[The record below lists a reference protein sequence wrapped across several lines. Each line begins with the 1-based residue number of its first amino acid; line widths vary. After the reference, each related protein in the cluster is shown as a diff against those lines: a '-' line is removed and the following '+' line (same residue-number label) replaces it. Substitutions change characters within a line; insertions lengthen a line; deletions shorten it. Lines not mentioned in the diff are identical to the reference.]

1 MASLE
6 GGDFLERERGK
17 EGVRQMNS
25 KQRTVILILMV
36 FLLLILSGAAFTIDE
51 KEQAIITQFG
61 KYVRTIQEPGLHFK
75 FPMIQKLH
83 LFDKRVLT
91 TDAVA
96 VEYITLDKKRVVV
109 DHVSRWR
116 IEDPLE
122 FYRSVRTEAGAL
134 ARLEDILVARLR
146 QEIAKHP
153 FIGFI
158 REEREK
164 IVEAVA
170 KDAHEQAK
178 RFGIQIIDVRI
189 KRADLPREVQ
199 ASVYARMQAER
210 HRIAKR
216 YRAEGEQRAKEIRAE
231 TDKEKEIIL
240 AKAYSQQ
247 MKLFG
252 EGDGRATEIYITAY
266 EQDME
271 FYSFLR
277 RLQTYEKLF
286 EGKTTLLLESDAEL
300 LKYFRSPRM
309 SGK

>member
-1 MASLE
+1 MSGKKRMAIVVLI
-6 GGDFLERERGK
+6 FLG
-17 EGVRQMNS
+17 
-25 KQRTVILILMV
+25 
-36 FLLLILSGAAFTIDE
+36 LLLVSGAAFTIDE

-61 KYVRTIQEPGLHFK
+61 KYVRTIKEPGLNFK
-75 FPMIQKLH
+75 IPFIQTLN

-109 DHVSRWR
+109 DHVSRWK

-164 IVEAVA
+164 IVETVA

-178 RFGIQIIDVRI
+178 RFGIKIIDVRI
-189 KRADLPREVQ
+189 KRADLPKEVQ

-216 YRAEGEQRAKEIRAE
+216 YRAEGEQKSKEIKAE

-252 EGDGRATEIYITAY
+252 EGDGRATEIYISSY
-266 EQDME
+266 EQDTE

-277 RLQTYEKLF
+277 RLQTYEQLF
-286 EGKTTLLLESDAEL
+286 EGKTTILLESDSEL
-300 LKYFRSPRM
+300 LKYFKSPRI
-309 SGK
+309 SSK

>member
-1 MASLE
+1 M
-6 GGDFLERERGK
+6 ERGK
-17 EGVRQMNS
+17 S
-25 KQRTVILILMV
+25 IAVIILMFIGLIL
-36 FLLLILSGAAFTIDE
+36 LSSAAFTIDE

-61 KYVRTIQEPGLHFK
+61 KYIRTIKEPGLHFK
-75 FPMIQKLH
+75 IPILQTLH
-83 LFDKRVLT
+83 LFERRVLT

-96 VEYITLDKKRVVV
+96 VEYITVDKKRVVV
-109 DHVSRWR
+109 DHVSRWK

-122 FYRSVRTEAGAL
+122 FYRSVRTEVGAL

-146 QEIAKHP
+146 QEIAKHT

-158 REEREK
+158 REEREA

-170 KDAHEQAK
+170 KEAHELAR
-178 RFGIQIIDVRI
+178 RFGIKIIDVRI
-189 KRADLPREVQ
+189 KRADLPKEVQ

-216 YRAEGEQRAKEIRAE
+216 YRAEGEERSREIKAE

-240 AKAYSQQ
+240 AKAYQQQ

-252 EGDGRATEIYITAY
+252 EGDARATEIYASSF
-266 EQDME
+266 EQDAE

-277 RLQTYEKLF
+277 RLQTYEQVF
-286 EGKTTLLLESDAEL
+286 EGKTTILLESDSEL
-300 LKYFRSPRM
+300 LKYFRSSRAPV
-309 SGK
+309 K

>member
-1 MASLE
+1 MDSKRRMA
-6 GGDFLERERGK
+6 
-17 EGVRQMNS
+17 V
-25 KQRTVILILMV
+25 LIL
-36 FLLLILSGAAFTIDE
+36 LLFVLLVLSGSAFTIDE
-51 KEQAIITQFG
+51 REQAIITQFG

-75 FPMIQKLH
+75 IPFVQKLH

-109 DHVSRWR
+109 DHVSRWK

-164 IVEAVA
+164 IVETVA

-178 RFGIQIIDVRI
+178 RFGIKIIDVRI
-189 KRADLPREVQ
+189 KRADLPKEVQ

-216 YRAEGEQRAKEIRAE
+216 YRAEGEQRAKEIKAE

-252 EGDGRATEIYITAY
+252 EGDGRATEIYIGSY
-266 EQDME
+266 EQDAE

-277 RLQTYEKLF
+277 RLQLYEKLF
-286 EGKTTLLLESDAEL
+286 EGKTTLLLESDSEL
-300 LKYFRSPRM
+300 LKYFKSPRV

>member
-1 MASLE
+1 MKK
-6 GGDFLERERGK
+6 GK
-17 EGVRQMNS
+17 
-25 KQRTVILILMV
+25 RTAGIILIIIG
-36 FLLLILSGAAFTIDE
+36 LILLSGATFTIDE
-51 KEQAIITQFG
+51 REQAIITQFG
-61 KYVRTIQEPGLHFK
+61 KYIRTIKEPGLHFK
-75 FPMIQKLH
+75 IPIIQTLH
-83 LFDKRVLT
+83 RFEKRVLT

-96 VEYITLDKKRVVV
+96 VEYITLDKKRIVV
-109 DHVSRWR
+109 DHVSRWK

-134 ARLEDILVARLR
+134 TRLEDILVARLR
-146 QEIAKHP
+146 QEIAKHT

-158 REEREK
+158 REEREN

-170 KDAHEQAK
+170 KEAYELAR
-178 RFGIQIIDVRI
+178 RFGIKVIDVRI
-189 KRADLPREVQ
+189 KRADLPKEVQ

-216 YRAEGEQRAKEIRAE
+216 YRAEGEQRSREIRAE

-240 AKAYSQQ
+240 AKAYQLQ

-252 EGDGRATEIYITAY
+252 EGDARATEIFASAY
-266 EQDME
+266 EQDPE

-286 EGKTTLLLESDAEL
+286 EGKITILLESDTDI
-300 LKYFRSPRM
+300 LKYFKSPKI
-309 SGK
+309 SK

>member
-1 MASLE
+1 MNGKKRTAIMVLVLLGVIFVSAS
-6 GGDFLERERGK
+6 
-17 EGVRQMNS
+17 
-25 KQRTVILILMV
+25 
-36 FLLLILSGAAFTIDE
+36 AFTIDE

-75 FPMIQKLH
+75 IPFIQKLH

-91 TDAVA
+91 TDAAA

-109 DHVSRWR
+109 DHISRWQ
-116 IEDPLE
+116 IDDPLE

-146 QEIAKHP
+146 QEIAKHT

-170 KDAHEQAK
+170 RDAHEVAK
-178 RFGIQIIDVRI
+178 RFGIKVIDVRI
-189 KRADLPREVQ
+189 KRADLPKEVQ

-216 YRAEGEQRAKEIRAE
+216 YRAEGDQRAKEIRAE

-252 EGDGRATEIYITAY
+252 EGDAKATEIYISSF
-266 EQDME
+266 EQDAE

-286 EGKTTLLLESDAEL
+286 EGKTTILLESDAEL

>member
-1 MASLE
+1 MSGKKRMAIVVLI
-6 GGDFLERERGK
+6 FLG
-17 EGVRQMNS
+17 
-25 KQRTVILILMV
+25 
-36 FLLLILSGAAFTIDE
+36 FLLVSGAAFSIDE

-61 KYVRTIQEPGLHFK
+61 KYVRTIKEPGLNFK
-75 FPMIQKLH
+75 IPFIQTLN

-109 DHVSRWR
+109 DHVSRWK

-164 IVEAVA
+164 IVETVA
-170 KDAHEQAK
+170 KDAHEQAR
-178 RFGIQIIDVRI
+178 RFGIKIIDVRI
-189 KRADLPREVQ
+189 KRADLPKEVQ

-216 YRAEGEQRAKEIRAE
+216 YRAEGEQKSKEIKAE

-252 EGDGRATEIYITAY
+252 EGDGRATEIYISSY
-266 EQDME
+266 EQDTE

-277 RLQTYEKLF
+277 RLQTYEQLF
-286 EGKTTLLLESDAEL
+286 EGKTTILLESDSEL
-300 LKYFRSPRM
+300 LKYFKSPRI
-309 SGK
+309 SSK

>member
-1 MASLE
+1 MSGKKRMAI
-6 GGDFLERERGK
+6 
-17 EGVRQMNS
+17 V
-25 KQRTVILILMV
+25 VLI
-36 FLLLILSGAAFTIDE
+36 FFGLLLVSGAAFTIDE

-61 KYVRTIQEPGLHFK
+61 KYVRTIKEPGLYFK
-75 FPMIQKLH
+75 IPFIQTLN

-109 DHVSRWR
+109 DHVSRWK

-122 FYRSVRTEAGAL
+122 FYRSVRTETGAL

-164 IVEAVA
+164 IVETVA

-178 RFGIQIIDVRI
+178 RFGIKIIDVRI
-189 KRADLPREVQ
+189 KRADLPKEVQ

-216 YRAEGEQRAKEIRAE
+216 YRAEGEQKSREIKAE

-252 EGDGRATEIYITAY
+252 EGDGRATEIYISSY
-266 EQDME
+266 EQDTE

-277 RLQTYEKLF
+277 RLQTYEHLF
-286 EGKTTLLLESDAEL
+286 EGKTTILLESDSEL
-300 LKYFRSPRM
+300 LKYFRSPRI
-309 SGK
+309 SSK

>member
-1 MASLE
+1 M
-6 GGDFLERERGK
+6 GTKKVMTF
-17 EGVRQMNS
+17 
-25 KQRTVILILMV
+25 ILILIGFI
-36 FLLLILSGAAFTIDE
+36 FLSNATFTIDE
-51 KEQAIITQFG
+51 KEQAIIPQFG
-61 KYVRTIQEPGLHFK
+61 KYIRTIKEPGLYFK
-75 FPMIQKLH
+75 IPIIQTLH
-83 LFDKRVLT
+83 LFEKRVLT
-91 TDAVA
+91 TDALAA
-96 VEYITLDKKRVVV
+96 VEYIPLDKKRVVV
-109 DHVSRWR
+109 DYFSRWK

-164 IVEAVA
+164 IVETVA

-178 RFGIQIIDVRI
+178 RFGIKIIDVRI
-189 KRADLPREVQ
+189 KRADLPKDVQ
-199 ASVYARMQAER
+199 ASVYARMQAAR
-210 HRIAKR
+210 HRISQR
-216 YRAEGEQRAKEIRAE
+216 YRAEGEERSREIKAQ

-240 AKAYSQQ
+240 AKAYEPQ

-252 EGDGRATEIYITAY
+252 EGDGRATDIDASSY
-266 EQDME
+266 EQDAE

-286 EGKTTLLLESDAEL
+286 EGKTTILIESDSEL
-300 LKYFRSPRM
+300 LKYFRSPRA

>member
-1 MASLE
+1 
-6 GGDFLERERGK
+6 
-17 EGVRQMNS
+17 
-25 KQRTVILILMV
+25 
-36 FLLLILSGAAFTIDE
+36 
-51 KEQAIITQFG
+51 
-61 KYVRTIQEPGLHFK
+61 
-75 FPMIQKLH
+75 
-83 LFDKRVLT
+83 LT

-109 DHVSRWR
+109 DHVSRWK

-122 FYRSVRTEAGAL
+122 FYRSVRTEVGAL

-146 QEIAKHP
+146 QEIATHT

-164 IVEAVA
+164 IVETVA

-178 RFGIQIIDVRI
+178 RFGIKIIDVRI
-189 KRADLPREVQ
+189 KRADLPKDVQ

-216 YRAEGEQRAKEIRAE
+216 YRAEGEERSREIKAE

-240 AKAYSQQ
+240 AKAYQQQ

-252 EGDGRATEIYITAY
+252 EGDGRATDIYASSY
-266 EQDME
+266 EQDAE

-286 EGKTTLLLESDAEL
+286 EGKTTILLESDSEL
-300 LKYFRSPRM
+300 LKYFRNPRVP
-309 SGK
+309 SK

>member
-1 MASLE
+1 MA
-6 GGDFLERERGK
+6 K
-17 EGVRQMNS
+17 
-25 KQRTVILILMV
+25 KKRTAII
-36 FLLLILSGAAFTIDE
+36 FIFIGFIFLSGATFTIDE

-61 KYVRTIQEPGLHFK
+61 KYIRTIKEPGLYFK
-75 FPMIQKLH
+75 IPVIQTLNV
-83 LFDKRVLT
+83 FEKRVLT
-91 TDAVA
+91 TDARVA

-109 DHVSRWR
+109 DHVSRWK

-122 FYRSVRTEAGAL
+122 FYRSVRTEVGAL

-146 QEIAKHP
+146 QKIATHT

-178 RFGIQIIDVRI
+178 RFGIKIIDVRI
-189 KRADLPREVQ
+189 KRADLPKDVQ

-216 YRAEGEQRAKEIRAE
+216 YRAEGEERAREIKDE
-231 TDKEKEIIL
+231 THNEKESIL
-240 AKAYSQQ
+240 AKAYQQQ

-252 EGDGRATEIYITAY
+252 EGDGRATDIYASSY
-266 EQDME
+266 EQDAE

-277 RLQTYEKLF
+277 RLPTYEKLL
-286 EGKTTLLLESDAEL
+286 EGKTTILLES
-300 LKYFRSPRM
+300 
-309 SGK
+309 G

>member
-1 MASLE
+1 MRL
-6 GGDFLERERGK
+6 
-17 EGVRQMNS
+17 
-25 KQRTVILILMV
+25 TTIILVLV
-36 FLLLILSGAAFTIDE
+36 ALLLLSSSVFTIDE

-75 FPMIQKLH
+75 IPFVQKLH

-91 TDAVA
+91 TDAAA

-109 DHVSRWR
+109 DHVSRWK

-146 QEIAKHP
+146 QEIAKHT

-170 KDAHEQAK
+170 KDAHELAK
-178 RFGIQIIDVRI
+178 RFGIRVIDVRI
-189 KRADLPREVQ
+189 KRADLPKEVQ

-231 TDKEKEIIL
+231 TDKEREIIL
-240 AKAYSQQ
+240 AKAYQQQ

-252 EGDGRATEIYITAY
+252 EGDARATEIYAAAY
-266 EQDME
+266 EQDPE

-277 RLQTYEKLF
+277 RLQAYEKFF
-286 EGKTTLLLESDAEL
+286 EGKTTVLLESDSEL
-300 LKYFRSPRM
+300 LKYFRSPRP

>member
-1 MASLE
+1 MKK
-6 GGDFLERERGK
+6 GK
-17 EGVRQMNS
+17 RAV
-25 KQRTVILILMV
+25 V
-36 FLLLILSGAAFTIDE
+36 FLLAIVGLILLSSATFTVDE

-61 KYVRTIQEPGLHFK
+61 KYIRTIRDPGLQFK
-75 FPMIQKLH
+75 LPIVQTLH

-109 DHVSRWR
+109 DHVSRWK

-122 FYRSVRTEAGAL
+122 FYRSVRTETGAL
-134 ARLEDILVARLR
+134 SRLEDILVARLR
-146 QEIAKHP
+146 QEIAKHT

-164 IVEAVA
+164 IVETVA
-170 KDAHEQAK
+170 KEADELAR
-178 RFGIQIIDVRI
+178 RFGIKVIDVRI

-199 ASVYARMQAER
+199 ASVYARMEAER

-216 YRAEGEQRAKEIRAE
+216 YRAEGEQRSREIRAE
-231 TDKEKEIIL
+231 TDKEREIIL
-240 AKAYSQQ
+240 AKAYQQQ
-247 MKLFG
+247 MKLTG
-252 EGDGRATEIYITAY
+252 EGDARATEIYASVY
-266 EQDME
+266 EQDPE

-286 EGKTTLLLESDAEL
+286 EGKTTILLESDSEL
-300 LKYFRSPRM
+300 LKYFRNPKLS
-309 SGK
+309 K

>member
-1 MASLE
+1 M
-6 GGDFLERERGK
+6 GGTKRLIIIVLIFAG
-17 EGVRQMNS
+17 
-25 KQRTVILILMV
+25 LILV
-36 FLLLILSGAAFTIDE
+36 SGATFTIDE

-61 KYVRTIQEPGLHFK
+61 KYIRTIREPGLHLK
-75 FPMIQKLH
+75 IPIIQTLH
-83 LFDKRVLT
+83 LFEKRVLT
-91 TDAVA
+91 TDAIA
-96 VEYITLDKKRVVV
+96 VEYITVDKKRVVV
-109 DHVSRWR
+109 VQDSRWK
-116 IEDPLE
+116 IEDPLD

-146 QEIAKHP
+146 QEIAKHT

-170 KDAHEQAK
+170 KEAHELAK
-178 RFGIQIIDVRI
+178 RFGIRIIDVRI
-189 KRADLPREVQ
+189 KRADLPKEVQ

-216 YRAEGEQRAKEIRAE
+216 YRAEGEQRSREIKAE

-240 AKAYSQQ
+240 AKAYQQQ

-252 EGDGRATEIYITAY
+252 EGDGRATEIFASSY
-266 EQDME
+266 EQDAE

-277 RLQTYEKLF
+277 RLQTYEKVF
-286 EGKTTLLLESDAEL
+286 EGKTTVLLESDSEL
-300 LKYFRSPRM
+300 LKYFRNPRT